1 MNKKIVLKCL
11 IKILKVFS
19 VILFERIDIFMN
31 CVFENSYCY
40 RYICIIVLIIDGF
53 NFLKFLVLMNGFL
66 KRCNIFLVRIRKIGK
81 KILLSFVLKNSLI
94 K

>member
-31 CVFENSYCY
+31 CVFENNYCY
-40 RYICIIVLIIDGF
+40 RYIIVLIIDGF

-66 KRCNIFLVRIRKIGK
+66 KRCNIFLVRI
-81 KILLSFVLKNSLI
+81 SKNWKENI
-94 K
+94 IEFCFEK

>member
-1 MNKKIVLKCL
+1 MNKKIVLECL

-31 CVFENSYCY
+31 CVFENNYCK
-40 RYICIIVLIIDGF
+40 RYMIVLIIDGF